1 MKRFNSLFAG
11 ILAAFIAAVF
21 AACSFGVTEKDY
33 GSNTPGRTGD
43 SDSIVVNEIYEDEN
57 GEQWVKISMNAT
69 NTLIKDARTLMP
81 DKPELYFSVVGS
93 TAFADDGAGANA
105 SNGVRDDDED
115 ADCSATMATTS
126 GNIVIS
132 PYYATAI
139 NQTTGITLTLKV
151 GKSYYLTAYGT
162 STIPSTLSTSNFM
175 SYDCTTST
183 IYTDFTG
190 KASIVGKSDS
200 DTSEEIYNTF
210 REQLITLIKN
220 DAVVKGTAHIY
231 VGVSNTGD
239 IEFRQDDS
247 SGTVLTSI
255 SITTSSKGITGVGQ
269 PVILIDLPATSGG
282 SAGDASYTLQ
292 NSARTINAIEVKWT
306 PKTSGVAGSF
316 VVDVSDWK
324 STGKLAEFKPWVA
337 VGEYDMDIT
346 FYNSTAAQVKTGTK
360 NDVFALHDTLIVWKN
375 QKSKILGT
383 SSYYSAEK
391 TTADLAKDGTT
402 SGSPSDKDRAL
413 IADSV
418 QNLDSGTIYT
428 DSTHPCKAYVFTA
441 EDVVK
446 NQRTVFYVSDG
457 TTLTTGNDTTGNGS
471 LFAPYA
477 TVQKAVTDIIAQ
489 RAAGYDAESASAD
502 DATDWNIVVDHAE
515 QTSTAVR
522 FTNIAATYT
531 GVTLPDGSTSTIA
544 QASAA
549 AAKGM
554 NLTIRAFKASDR
566 AALAEDF
573 TFINA
578 NGTGSDVGTGTPALT
593 QGAVRLF
600 LTNVDWDGSGKTFTL
615 GADAYLSNTS
625 ICSDIGTPAAG
636 AGKVVLNTACTVAS
650 KESGNGTFYVDAEND
665 ATSTVMNIEVNDDN
679 ATPGGGY
686 NHNVLSYQYH
696 AVNTVNTGS
705 EKTFLSKMVADPED
719 DPATPTVNAASRFIV
734 SGTYYTSDA
743 NNAGGIKKVL
753 DVDTEVGAA
762 TYGCI
767 IVKVKDISV
776 STPFSAGMYR
786 GTVGLAAPDNG
797 SVSGGAIVIPANT
810 ITSTATTRTV
820 TGTVTVVTDDP
831 TNYASD
837 DAKVVA
843 ALGGEGGSITN
854 GKGDDTPSNGSMI
867 IYLAESEDEN
877 AGIDA
882 ANNSLITPTYITAAA
897 TAQVVAGD
905 PAKGTATYTFTVEL
919 SEVFAYAP
927 GVYYLRVYFEI
938 GEDDNPTPFSETF
951 KVVIE

>member
-1 MKRFNSLFAG
+1 M
-11 ILAAFIAAVF
+11 
-21 AACSFGVTEKDY
+21 
-33 GSNTPGRTGD
+33 
-43 SDSIVVNEIYEDEN
+43 
-57 GEQWVKISMNAT
+57 
-69 NTLIKDARTLMP
+69 
-81 DKPELYFSVVGS
+81 
-93 TAFADDGAGANA
+93 
-105 SNGVRDDDED
+105 
-115 ADCSATMATTS
+115 
-126 GNIVIS
+126 
-132 PYYATAI
+132 
-139 NQTTGITLTLKV
+139 
-151 GKSYYLTAYGT
+151 
-162 STIPSTLSTSNFM
+162 
-175 SYDCTTST
+175 
-183 IYTDFTG
+183 
-190 KASIVGKSDS
+190 
-200 DTSEEIYNTF
+200 
-210 REQLITLIKN
+210 
-220 DAVVKGTAHIY
+220 
-231 VGVSNTGD
+231 
-239 IEFRQDDS
+239 
-247 SGTVLTSI
+247 
-255 SITTSSKGITGVGQ
+255 
-269 PVILIDLPATSGG
+269 
-282 SAGDASYTLQ
+282 
-292 NSARTINAIEVKWT
+292 
-306 PKTSGVAGSF
+306 
-316 VVDVSDWK
+316 DV
-324 STGKLAEFKPWVA
+324 
-337 VGEYDMDIT
+337 T
-346 FYNSTAAQVKTGTK
+346 FYNSTAAEVKAGTK
-360 NDVFALHDTLIVWKN
+360 HNDVFALHDTLIVWKN

-391 TTADLAKDGTT
+391 TAADLAKDGTNA
-402 SGSPSDKDRAL
+402 DKAAAL
-413 IADSV
+413 VTDSV
-418 QNLDSGTIYT
+418 QDLDSGTIYT
-428 DSTHPCKAYVFTA
+428 SAGHPCKAYVFTA

-515 QTSTAVR
+515 ETSTAVR

-531 GVTLPDGSTSTIA
+531 GVTLPDGSTSTGA

-705 EKTFLSKMVADPED
+705 EMTFLSKMVSDPED

-734 SGTYYTSDA
+734 SGDYYTSDA
-743 NNAGGIKKVL
+743 NSTGGIKKVL

-797 SVSGGAIVIPANT
+797 SVSGGAIVIPAGT